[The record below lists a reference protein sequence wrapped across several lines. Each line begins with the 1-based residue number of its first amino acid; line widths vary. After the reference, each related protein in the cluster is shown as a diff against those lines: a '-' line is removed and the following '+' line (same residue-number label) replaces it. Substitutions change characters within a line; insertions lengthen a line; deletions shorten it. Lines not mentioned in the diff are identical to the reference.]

1 MRLKYSCFGLFLIIL
16 AASNLF
22 AQNDFWKE
30 SENIDALLLKKDL
43 TLAIKEAE
51 KSSSNDLRSL
61 LRRLRL
67 YYRAVNNAKIA
78 ATVKQIADSADLENN
93 RYNTAESV
101 KYAVKDEL
109 FKDAETLRVYLQKIY
124 FDSDVYT
131 RFSRLC
137 VENQS
142 GCDVSGFDEW
152 LARKASNEARAKDS
166 SAYYNWTSIRIGW
179 RERFGLDNTVILNQF
194 ATDARENPA
203 DLETALRYLHFLR
216 KPPEVRWLAENFA
229 SKQAYHYYEL
239 GGALAHSAV
248 YSDKSADEARQI
260 LQIAA
265 ALLQKSLSLPYSKED
280 GNLIN
285 SRQMMLTSM
294 PSRKII
300 NYEKQLRFWTKTK
313 LAETYK
319 FLNEAQNAQPLVEEL
334 AALDKSDIEASSVSR
349 LAGAV
354 QMASGARVVESKILN
369 EQALRQNSYE
379 YWWERVAYYQGRQE
393 SERVFDAYRQ
403 ALAVVPF
410 DITDEG
416 ERSGRLFYVR
426 HFADFVEGE
435 FSYYS
440 EKTGQLT
447 DEENRK
453 MLLWKE
459 AESFFRAEFEKTKS
473 NLDYSS
479 SLTDII
485 HRKFKKLLDEIFS
498 RNPGLLIAFA
508 EIDALQSG
516 NGWLYYF
523 LQSESVSKM
532 QKDATMNEILKIAQR
547 SGERRAWAICE
558 RVIGGDA
565 AGIYA
570 ARVVPILVKN
580 LEKVERRFK
589 SSSISEEEKEE
600 SENLRDKYL
609 ENLFRAHL
617 AANDWKSAE
626 KIVLAK
632 YNSSLSYRLWQLA
645 ENAAKNCAYSEA
657 LRFWKLKAN
666 LNRRDLD
673 YLESLARFSQIEEGL
688 REFYQQMKANE
699 PFSPI
704 PDIALRKLK

>member
-1 MRLKYSCFGLFLIIL
+1 MRLKYGCFGLFLIIL

-22 AQNDFWKE
+22 AQNNFGKE

-51 KSSSNDLRSL
+51 KLSSNDVQSL
-61 LRRLRL
+61 LRRLDL
-67 YYRAVNNAKIA
+67 YYRVVNNAKIA
-78 ATVKQIADSADLENN
+78 STVKQIAESADLDKN
-93 RYNTAESV
+93 RYSIGESV
-101 KYAVKDEL
+101 KYAVNDGY
-109 FKDAETLRVYLQKIY
+109 FKDAETLRIYLQKIN
-124 FDSDVYT
+124 FDGDIYSKFT
-131 RFSRLC
+131 LLC
-137 VENQS
+137 AANPTD
-142 GCDVSGFDEW
+142 CDAGGFDEW
-152 LARKASNEARAKDS
+152 LARKASNEASAKDS
-166 SAYYNWTSIRIGW
+166 SAYFNWTSIRIGW
-179 RERFGLDNTVILNQF
+179 REKFGLDNTEILNQF

-203 DLETALRYLHFLR
+203 DLETALRYLRFLR

-229 SKQAYHYYEL
+229 SKQAYHYYAL
-239 GGALAHSAV
+239 GETLVHSAL

-260 LQIAA
+260 RQIAA
-265 ALLQKSLSLPYSKED
+265 ALLQKSLSLPYGKED
-280 GNLIN
+280 GNLIS
-285 SRQMMLTSM
+285 SRQMMPASM

-334 AALDKSDIEASSVSR
+334 AALDTSDIEASSVSQ

-379 YWWERVAYYQGRQE
+379 YWWERISYYRGRQE
-393 SERVFDAYRQ
+393 PERVFDAYRQ

-435 FSYYS
+435 FGYYS

-498 RNPGLLIAFA
+498 RNPGSLIAFA
-508 EIDALQSG
+508 KIDALQSG

-523 LQSESVSKM
+523 LQSESVSKT
-532 QKDATMNEILKIAQR
+532 QKDAAMNEILKTAER
-547 SGERRAWAICE
+547 SDERSVWAICE
-558 RVIGGDA
+558 RIIGGDE

-570 ARVVPILVKN
+570 TRVVPILVKN
-580 LEKVERRFK
+580 LEKVERHFK
-589 SSSISEEEKEE
+589 TGGISADEDYDAET
-600 SENLRDKYL
+600 LRDRYI
-609 ENLFRAHL
+609 ENLFSAHL

-626 KIVLAK
+626 KLELTK
-632 YNSSLSYRLWQLA
+632 RSSALTYRLWQLA
-645 ENAAKNCAYSEA
+645 ENAAKNGAYSEA
-657 LRFWKLKAN
+657 IRYWKLKAN

-673 YLESLARFSQIEEGL
+673 YLESLARFPQIKEGL
-688 REFYQQMKANE
+688 REFYLRMKTDE

-704 PDIALRKLK
+704 PDIALQKLK